1 MRVRNDGSTQ
11 SRSRLLIGFSAGIV
25 GLLIGA
31 MGLFGGSAGAVV
43 STWTDGLAPDPDPMD
58 TTVPQWSSI
67 NDGEG
72 FTRVQYGK
80 DAEGIVHLRGVIKA
94 NDATMFQPAGP
105 SGPTIGTAYTLP
117 CGYRPPGQLI
127 QTIGV
132 MKQDLSA
139 QLQGL
144 LWISTTGE
152 VSVGGFDLDTTTVDD
167 VITATFFASTD
178 SITFTPVDEV
188 CE

>member
-1 MRVRNDGSTQ
+1 MRMRAQGKRV
-11 SRSRLLIGFSAGIV
+11 RSRLLVGVSAGAV
-25 GLLIGA
+25 GVLIGG

-43 STWTDGLAPDPDPMD
+43 STWSDGLVPDPNPLDS
-58 TTVPQWSSI
+58 TVPEWSSI
-67 NDGEG
+67 DDGEG
-72 FTRVQYGK
+72 FTRAQYGK

-94 NDATMFQPAGP
+94 NDAPMYQPAGP
-105 SGPTIGTAYTLP
+105 TGPTIGTAYTLP
-117 CGYRPPGQLI
+117 CGFRPPGQLI

-132 MKQDLSA
+132 MKQDLTA

-152 VSVGGFDLDTTTVDD
+152 VSVGGFDLDTTTVEED
-167 VITATFFASTD
+167 ITATFFASTEA
-178 SITFTPVDEV
+178 ITFTPVDEV